1 MSESAK
7 TIRLEGK
14 DWFTEIEAAAYC
26 GVSESQFRSG
36 YRALGLTPKRVMGK
50 KLYSRAALY
59 AAIDRCPEWQPS
71 TNAAN
76 PGISVGPKVANTS
89 GDPSA
94 RLRPT
99 RLREYVPR
107 RKPS

>member
-1 MSESAK
+1 MNAAEK
-7 TIRLEGK
+7 IRLEGK
-14 DWFTEIEAAAYC
+14 DWFTEAEAAAYC
-26 GVSESQFRSG
+26 GVVLSTFRAG

-71 TNAAN
+71 TNAGA
-76 PGISVGPKVANTS
+76 PGTSVGPKAASSS

-94 RLRPT
+94 RLKPV
-99 RLREYVPR
+99 RLREYAPR
-107 RKPS
+107 RKPN

>member
-1 MSESAK
+1 MSEQAK
-7 TIRLEGK
+7 ILLAGK

-36 YRALGLTPKRVMGK
+36 YRALGLIPKRVMGK

-71 TNAAN
+71 TRAAS
-76 PGISVGPKVANTS
+76 PGTSVGQKVANNS
-89 GDPSA
+89 ADPSA
-94 RLRPT
+94 RLKPV
-99 RLREYVPR
+99 RLREYAPR
-107 RKPS
+107 KRPN

>member
-76 PGISVGPKVANTS
+76 PGISVVRKVATNS
-89 GDPSA
+89 ADPSA
-94 RLRPT
+94 RLKPV
-99 RLREYVPR
+99 RLREYAPR
-107 RKPS
+107 KKPS